1 MPAIPFQQ
9 SPFFEILKPDLEGLT
24 GAAGEYRAH
33 TAEYLAWMERL
44 PQMRLDDAY
53 APGKWT
59 VRELL
64 GHVIDSHIILAFRLL
79 SFARGEVQEIPG
91 ADEGLWVR
99 NAGHGSFALSDLT
112 RGYGLAAGWS
122 NWVVETL
129 PARAMESSG
138 VANGVLLTVRE
149 MHAYIIAHERHHRR
163 MLKERYGV

>member
-1 MPAIPFQQ
+1 MPTIPFQQ

-24 GAAGEYRAH
+24 GAVGEFRAH
-33 TAEYLAWMERL
+33 TSEYLAWMERL
-44 PQMRLDDAY
+44 PQMRVDDAY

-59 VRELL
+59 VKELL

-99 NAGHGSFALSDLT
+99 LSGHSELSLSDLA
-112 RGYGLAAGWS
+112 RGYGQAAGMS
-122 NWVVETL
+122 NWVVDTL
-129 PARAMESSG
+129 PARAMERSG
-138 VANGVLLTVRE
+138 TANGVLLTVRE

-163 MLKERYGV
+163 MLKERYGL